1 MNSSIIML
9 DSKDVAKILRCSVAT
24 ARRIM
29 QRRDFPLQR
38 IGRTLLV
45 EKNCFYSWLQQ
56 RHAV

>member
-1 MNSSIIML
+1 MDNNIIML
-9 DSKDVAKILRCSVAT
+9 NSNDIAKILRCSVAT

-45 EKNCFYSWLQQ
+45 EKNSFYSWLQQ